1 MMASRSYLYGTSSRY
16 QSVPWFL
23 AGCTGKQAS
32 KIASERASYSSESSE
47 EVPGV
52 AGSGG
57 KHANSVMCVL
67 FVF

>member
-32 KIASERASYSSESSE
+32 KIASERASESSE
-47 EVPGV
+47 EVV
-52 AGSGG
+52 LESMRI
-57 KHANSVMCVL
+57 MCVL